1 MIVYVTDLY
10 LQFSSK
16 LQKVSINKSFIHA
29 LCEKN
34 TLFCPKKV
42 YVICE
47 RATGRTL
54 GVDPPRSELSWVT
67 TPLPGHIK
75 IYVSGIFS
83 KTKALSRYKF
93 GSILKWK
100 WERNNKVQLDN

>member
-29 LCEKN
+29 LYEKD
-34 TLFCPKKV
+34 TFFVHERV
-42 YVICE
+42 YVVYE

-67 TPLPGHIK
+67 TPPA
-75 IYVSGIFS
+75 V
-83 KTKALSRYKF
+83 
-93 GSILKWK
+93 LKP
-100 WERNNKVQLDN
+100 V

>member
-29 LCEKN
+29 LYEKD

-42 YVICE
+42 YVYE

-54 GVDPPRSELSWVT
+54 GEDPPGSELSWVT
-67 TPLPGHIK
+67 TPPPGHIK
-75 IYVSGIFS
+75 PCLSGIFS
-83 KTKALSRYKF
+83 KTKALSRYKC
-93 GSILKWK
+93 GSILKWQR
-100 WERNNKVQLDN
+100 ERNNKVQLDN